1 MVDSLMPVT
10 DSPLRYPGGKTQL
23 APFVIEILRE
33 NNLFY
38 GAYVEPFAG
47 GCGIAWKLLLDNYVS
62 EIHINDLD
70 PSIYAFWASVL
81 RHTDDLCELIEK
93 TPVTISEWHQQK
105 AIQQERRPKQ
115 LALGFSTLF
124 LNRTN
129 RSGILKG
136 GVIGGKAQESA
147 YPLDCRFKKEEI
159 LRKIQRIAKYRDQ
172 VTLTKIDAE
181 EFILS
186 TLPKL
191 SKTALVNIDPPYYGK
206 GRDLYCSF
214 YEHGDHASLARAIPK
229 IKQRWMVT
237 YDNAPEI
244 QRLYK
249 KFPSINLSLNYS
261 AQIKR
266 VGVELMVLDPKLK
279 LPADYRQAA

>member
-1 MVDSLMPVT
+1 MPVT

-23 APFVIEILRE
+23 APFIIEILRE
-33 NNLFY
+33 NDLFY
-38 GAYVEPFAG
+38 GSYIEPFAG
-47 GCGIAWKLLLDNYVS
+47 GCGIAWKLLLDAYVS
-62 EIHINDLD
+62 EIHINDID

-81 RHTDDLCELIEK
+81 RRADDLCELIET
-93 TPVTISEWHQQK
+93 TPVTIEMWHKQK
-105 AIQQERRPKQ
+105 SVQENGRARQ
-115 LALGFSTLF
+115 LERGFSTLF

-136 GVIGGKAQESA
+136 GVIGGKRQESA
-147 YPLDCRFKKEEI
+147 YPLDCRFNKPD
-159 LRKIQRIAKYRDQ
+159 LQRKIQRIAKYKDQ

-181 EFILS
+181 NFILDA
-186 TLPKL
+186 LPKL
-191 SKTALVNIDPPYYGK
+191 PKKALVNIDPPYYSK

-214 YEHGDHASLARAIPK
+214 YEHEDHARLAKVIPK
-229 IKQRWMVT
+229 IRQHWIVT

-266 VGVELMVLDPKLK
+266 VGVELMVIDPKLK
-279 LPADYRQAA
+279 LPAQIRRAA

>member
-1 MVDSLMPVT
+1 MPVT

-33 NNLFY
+33 NGLFY
-38 GAYVEPFAG
+38 GSYVEPFAG
-47 GCGIAWKLLLDNYVS
+47 GCGIAWKLLLDGYVS
-62 EIHINDLD
+62 QIHINDID

-81 RHTDDLCELIEK
+81 RKTDDLCELIET
-93 TPVTISEWHQQK
+93 TPVTMEAWHEQK
-105 AIQQERRPKQ
+105 AIQQNRRSRQ
-115 LALGFSTLF
+115 LELGFSTLF

-136 GVIGGKAQESA
+136 GVIGGKKQESA
-147 YPLDCRFKKEEI
+147 YPMDCRFNKVEI

-172 VTLTKIDAE
+172 VTLTKMDAE
-181 EFILS
+181 DFILNALPR
-186 TLPKL
+186 LPKH
-191 SKTALVNIDPPYYGK
+191 ALVNIDPPYYSK

-214 YEHGDHASLARAIPK
+214 YNHEDHVHLARAIPS
-229 IKQRWMVT
+229 IEQRWMVT

-244 QRLYK
+244 QELYRR
-249 KFPSINLSLNYS
+249 FPSINLNLNYS

-266 VGVELMVLDPKLK
+266 VGVELMVIDPKLK
-279 LPADYRQAA
+279 LPAVIQQAA

>member
-1 MVDSLMPVT
+1 MPVT

-33 NNLFY
+33 NDLFY
-38 GAYVEPFAG
+38 GSYIEPFAG

-62 EIHINDLD
+62 EIHINDID

-81 RHTDDLCELIEK
+81 RRTDDLCELIET
-93 TPVTISEWHQQK
+93 TPVTMEEWYRQKIVQQD
-105 AIQQERRPKQ
+105 RRSRQ

-136 GVIGGKAQESA
+136 GVIGGKSQESA
-147 YPLDCRFKKEEI
+147 YPLDCRFNKGDL
-159 LRKIQRIAKYRDQ
+159 LRKIQRIAKYKGQ

-181 EFILS
+181 EFILH

-191 SKTALVNIDPPYYGK
+191 SKRALVNIDPPYYDK

-214 YEHGDHASLARAIPK
+214 YNHDDHASLARVIPM
-229 IKQRWMVT
+229 IDQRWMVT
-237 YDNAPEI
+237 YDDAAEI
-244 QRLYK
+244 QRLYH
-249 KFPSINLSLNYS
+249 KFPSLNFSLNYS
-261 AQIKR
+261 AQVKR
-266 VGVELMVLDPKLK
+266 VGVELMVVDPKLK
-279 LPADYRQAA
+279 LPAEYRHVA